1 MFKKFLVPI
10 DGSQT
15 SFRALETAADMAKA
29 VGGELIVIHVVP
41 SNKVNQL
48 IVVGNKPEFDME
60 FGDAAEMAVTVA
72 REKGA
77 DAIVIGKRGLSGVEE
92 FLLGSVSS
100 KVAQLSPVPVIIV
113 K

>member
-48 IVVGNKPEFDME
+48 IVVGNKPVKDTS
-60 FGDAAEMAVTVA
+60 VKPTQ
-72 REKGA
+72 
-77 DAIVIGKRGLSGVEE
+77 IGKMVLDTAKDKLKDFAGALFFPLPISR
-92 FLLGSVSS
+92 
-100 KVAQLSPVPVIIV
+100 
-113 K
+113 

>member
-29 VGGELIVIHVVP
+29 AGGERIVFHVVP

-48 IVVGNKPEFDME
+48 IVVGNKPVKDTS
-60 FGDAAEMAVTVA
+60 VKPTQ
-72 REKGA
+72 
-77 DAIVIGKRGLSGVEE
+77 IGKMVLDT
-92 FLLGSVSS
+92 S
-100 KVAQLSPVPVIIV
+100 KDKL
-113 K
+113 

>member
-1 MFKKFLVPI
+1 M
-10 DGSQT
+10 S
-15 SFRALETAADMAKA
+15 
-29 VGGELIVIHVVP
+29 
-41 SNKVNQL
+41 
-48 IVVGNKPEFDME
+48 VVGNKPVKDTSVKPTQIGKMVLDTAKDKLKDFAGAAEFDME

>member
-41 SNKVNQL
+41 REQQ
-48 IVVGNKPEFDME
+48 GGP
-60 FGDAAEMAVTVA
+60 AVA
-72 REKGA
+72 RTGDHRQIAQGNLWQQLQVPFLEPA
-77 DAIVIGKRGLSGVEE
+77 ERLTFPA
-92 FLLGSVSS
+92 LLGKISYIC
-100 KVAQLSPVPVIIV
+100 K
-113 K
+113 KR